1 MALMQIVEWDPSLS
15 PADIFAWRY
24 VDPKNPDR
32 SDALGNWTQL
42 VVQESQEAIL
52 FRDGQ
57 ALDLFG
63 PGRHTLSTDNIPLL
77 RRLINLPTGGKTPFK
92 AHVWFVNKLNILDVK
107 WGTLSPLLLRDPEYQ
122 IPIPVRA
129 YGQFG
134 VRIRDSRKFLL
145 KLVGTRTRLTRD
157 ELIDSFRGL
166 LLSRIGDMV
175 ASYITL
181 RKINIFDISA
191 YLKDMSDEA
200 VEEVRPV
207 FEEYGIEP
215 TNFFLGS
222 VNVPEDDEAVQDLK
236 KAMSERA
243 RMNVMGYNY
252 QQMRSFDAMEEMAQA
267 SGSGDGGGGGN
278 PLLGAGI
285 GLGAGLGMGGAFGQM
300 ASQMGQFLNSSPTGA
315 QQQPVPTP
323 AAPGGPATPSPTPSS
338 PSASRACP
346 KCGKAC
352 GEGRF
357 CPSCGASLTPSCPH
371 CGAKIDADARFC
383 SQCGKPIPRVC
394 ECGAALT
401 PDAAFC
407 SQCGRS
413 LEGKI
418 PQN

>member
-1 MALMQIVEWDPSLS
+1 MALMQIVRWDSGLN

-63 PGRHTLSTDNIPLL
+63 PGRYVLSTDNIPLL
-77 RRLINLPTGGKTPFK
+77 RRLINLPTGGETPFK

-157 ELIDSFRGL
+157 ELVDSFRGL

-200 VEEVRPV
+200 AEEVRPV

-215 TNFFLGS
+215 ANFFFGS
-222 VNVPEDDEAVQDLK
+222 INVPEDDEAVQDLK

-252 QQMRSFDAMEEMAQA
+252 QQMRSFDAMEGMAQA

-278 PLLGAGI
+278 PLLGAGM

-300 ASQMGQFLNSSPTGA
+300 ASQMGQFLNASPTG
-315 QQQPVPTP
+315 
-323 AAPGGPATPSPTPSS
+323 
-338 PSASRACP
+338 ASRACP

-357 CPSCGASLTPSCPH
+357 CPSCGASLAPGCPH
-371 CGAKIDADARFC
+371 CGAEIAADARFC
-383 SQCGKPIPRVC
+383 SKCGKPISRVC
-394 ECGAALT
+394 ECGAALA

-407 SQCGRS
+407 SRCGRS
-413 LEGKI
+413 TEGESS
-418 PQN
+418 QN

>member
-1 MALMQIVEWDPSLS
+1 MALMQIVEWDPSLD
-15 PADIFAWRY
+15 PAEIFAWRY
-24 VDPKNPDR
+24 VDSKNPDK
-32 SDALGNWTQL
+32 SNALGNWTQL
-42 VVQESQEAIL
+42 VIQESQEAIL

-63 PGRHTLSTDNIPLL
+63 PGRYTLSTDNIPLL
-77 RRLINLPTGGKTPFK
+77 RHLINLPTGGESPFK
-92 AHVWFVNKLNILDVK
+92 AHVWFVNKLNVLDVK

-134 VRIRDSRKFLL
+134 IRVRDSRKFLL

-157 ELIDSFRGL
+157 DLIDAFRGL
-166 LLSRIGDMV
+166 LLSRIGDMI
-175 ASYITL
+175 ASYITQ

-191 YLKDMSDEA
+191 YLKDMSNEA
-200 VEEVRPV
+200 LEEVRPV

-215 TNFFLGS
+215 ANFFFGS
-222 VNVPEDDEAVQDLK
+222 VNVPEDDEAVRDLR

-252 QQMRSFDAMEEMAQA
+252 QQKRSFDTMEQMAQA
-267 SGSGDGGGGGN
+267 SGSGGDGGGN
-278 PLLGAGI
+278 PLLGAGM

-300 ASQMGQFLNSSPTGA
+300 ASQMGQFLNSSASGA
-315 QQQPVPTP
+315 PQQQPASAP
-323 AAPGGPATPSPTPSS
+323 AAPSPDFSSSS
-338 PSASRACP
+338 PRPCP
-346 KCGKAC
+346 KCGKPC

-357 CPSCGASLTPSCPH
+357 CPSCGASLTPGCPH
-371 CGAKIDADARFC
+371 CHAEIAADALFC
-383 SQCGKPIPRVC
+383 SKCGKPIPRTC
-394 ECGAALT
+394 ACGAALA

-413 LEGKI
+413 AS
-418 PQN
+418 

>member
-1 MALMQIVEWDPSLS
+1 MALIQIVEWDPGLS
-15 PADIFAWRY
+15 PTDIFAWRY

-77 RRLINLPTGGKTPFK
+77 RRLINLPTGGETPFK

-200 VEEVRPV
+200 AEEVRPV
-207 FEEYGIEP
+207 FEKYGIEP
-215 TNFFLGS
+215 ANFFFGS

-278 PLLGAGI
+278 PLLGAGM

-300 ASQMGQFLNSSPTGA
+300 ASQMGQFLNASPTGTP
-315 QQQPVPTP
+315 QQPVPAP
-323 AAPGGPATPSPTPSS
+323 AAPEGPAAPSPTPSS
-338 PSASRACP
+338 PSAPRACP
-346 KCGKAC
+346 KCGKTC

-371 CGAKIDADARFC
+371 CDAKIAVDARFC
-383 SQCGKPIPRVC
+383 SQCGKPLPRMC
-394 ECGAALT
+394 ACGAALT

-407 SQCGRS
+407 SRCGRS
-413 LEGKI
+413 TEGKT

>member
-1 MALMQIVEWDPSLS
+1 MALMQIVRWDSGLN

-77 RRLINLPTGGKTPFK
+77 RRLINLPTGGETPFK

-157 ELIDSFRGL
+157 ELVDSFRGL

-200 VEEVRPV
+200 AEEVRPV

-215 TNFFLGS
+215 ANFFFGS
-222 VNVPEDDEAVQDLK
+222 INVPEDDEAVQDLK

-252 QQMRSFDAMEEMAQA
+252 QQRRSFDAMEGMAQA

-278 PLLGAGI
+278 PLLGAGM

-300 ASQMGQFLNSSPTGA
+300 ASQMGQFLNASPTG
-315 QQQPVPTP
+315 
-323 AAPGGPATPSPTPSS
+323 
-338 PSASRACP
+338 ASRACP

-357 CPSCGASLTPSCPH
+357 CPSCGASLAPGCPH
-371 CGAKIDADARFC
+371 CGAEIAADARFC
-383 SQCGKPIPRVC
+383 SKCGKPISRVC
-394 ECGAALT
+394 ECGAALA

-407 SQCGRS
+407 SRCGRS
-413 LEGKI
+413 TEGESS
-418 PQN
+418 QN

>member
-1 MALMQIVEWDPSLS
+1 MALMQIVRWDSGLN

-63 PGRHTLSTDNIPLL
+63 PGRYVLSTDNIPLL
-77 RRLINLPTGGKTPFK
+77 RRLINLPTGGETPFK

-157 ELIDSFRGL
+157 ELVDSFRGL

-200 VEEVRPV
+200 AEEVRPV

-215 TNFFLGS
+215 ANFFFGS
-222 VNVPEDDEAVQDLK
+222 INVPEDDEAVQDLK

-252 QQMRSFDAMEEMAQA
+252 QQRRSFDAMEGMAQA

-278 PLLGAGI
+278 PLLGAGM

-300 ASQMGQFLNSSPTGA
+300 ASQMGQFLNASPTG
-315 QQQPVPTP
+315 
-323 AAPGGPATPSPTPSS
+323 
-338 PSASRACP
+338 ASRACP

-357 CPSCGASLTPSCPH
+357 CPSCGASLAPGCPH
-371 CGAKIDADARFC
+371 CGAEIAADARFC
-383 SQCGKPIPRVC
+383 SKCGKPISRVC
-394 ECGAALT
+394 ECGAALA

-407 SQCGRS
+407 SRCGRS
-413 LEGKI
+413 TEGEAS
-418 PQN
+418 QN

>member
-1 MALMQIVEWDPSLS
+1 MALMQIVRWDSGLN

-63 PGRHTLSTDNIPLL
+63 PGRYVLSTDNIPLL
-77 RRLINLPTGGKTPFK
+77 RRLINLPTGGETPFK

-157 ELIDSFRGL
+157 ELVDSFRGL

-175 ASYITL
+175 ASYITQ

-200 VEEVRPV
+200 AEEVRPV

-215 TNFFLGS
+215 ANFFFGS
-222 VNVPEDDEAVQDLK
+222 INVPEDDEAVQDLK

-252 QQMRSFDAMEEMAQA
+252 QQRRSFDAMEGMAQA

-278 PLLGAGI
+278 PLLGAGM

-300 ASQMGQFLNSSPTGA
+300 ASQMGQFLNTSPTA
-315 QQQPVPTP
+315 
-323 AAPGGPATPSPTPSS
+323 
-338 PSASRACP
+338 ASRACP

-357 CPSCGASLTPSCPH
+357 CPSCGASLAPGCPH
-371 CGAKIDADARFC
+371 CGAEIAADARFC
-383 SQCGKPIPRVC
+383 SKCGKPISRVC
-394 ECGAALT
+394 ECGAALA

-407 SQCGRS
+407 SRCGRS
-413 LEGKI
+413 TEGEAS
-418 PQN
+418 QN

>member
-1 MALMQIVEWDPSLS
+1 MALMQIVKWDSGLN

-24 VDPKNPDR
+24 MDPKNPDR

-63 PGRHTLSTDNIPLL
+63 PGRYVLSTDNIPLL
-77 RRLINLPTGGKTPFK
+77 RRLINLPTGGETPFK

-157 ELIDSFRGL
+157 ELVDSFRGL

-200 VEEVRPV
+200 AEEVRPV

-215 TNFFLGS
+215 ANFFFGS
-222 VNVPEDDEAVQDLK
+222 INVPEDDEAVQDLK

-252 QQMRSFDAMEEMAQA
+252 QQRRSFDAMEGMAQA

-278 PLLGAGI
+278 PLLGAGM

-300 ASQMGQFLNSSPTGA
+300 ASQMGQFLNASPTG
-315 QQQPVPTP
+315 
-323 AAPGGPATPSPTPSS
+323 
-338 PSASRACP
+338 ASRACP

-357 CPSCGASLTPSCPH
+357 CPSCGASLAPGCPH
-371 CGAKIDADARFC
+371 CGAEIAADARFC
-383 SQCGKPIPRVC
+383 SKCGKPISRVC
-394 ECGAALT
+394 ECGAALA

-407 SQCGRS
+407 SRCGRS
-413 LEGKI
+413 TEGEAS
-418 PQN
+418 QN

>member
-1 MALMQIVEWDPSLS
+1 MALMQIVRWDSGLN

-63 PGRHTLSTDNIPLL
+63 PGRYTLSTDNIPLL
-77 RRLINLPTGGKTPFK
+77 RRLINLPTGGETPFK

-157 ELIDSFRGL
+157 ELVDSFRGL

-200 VEEVRPV
+200 AEEVRPV

-215 TNFFLGS
+215 ANFFFGS
-222 VNVPEDDEAVQDLK
+222 INVPEDDEAVQDLK

-252 QQMRSFDAMEEMAQA
+252 QQRRSFDAMEGMAQA

-278 PLLGAGI
+278 PLLGAGM

-300 ASQMGQFLNSSPTGA
+300 ASQMGQFLNASPTG
-315 QQQPVPTP
+315 
-323 AAPGGPATPSPTPSS
+323 
-338 PSASRACP
+338 ASRACP

-357 CPSCGASLTPSCPH
+357 CPSCGASLAPGCPH
-371 CGAKIDADARFC
+371 CGAEIAADARFC
-383 SQCGKPIPRVC
+383 SKCGKPISRVC
-394 ECGAALT
+394 ECGAALA

-407 SQCGRS
+407 SRCGRS
-413 LEGKI
+413 TEGETS
-418 PQN
+418 QN

>member
-24 VDPKNPDR
+24 VAPKNPDR

-77 RRLINLPTGGKTPFK
+77 RRLINLPTGGETPFK

-278 PLLGAGI
+278 PLLGAGM

>member
-1 MALMQIVEWDPSLS
+1 MALMQIVKWDSGLN

-24 VDPKNPDR
+24 MDPKNPDR

-63 PGRHTLSTDNIPLL
+63 PGRYVLSTDNIPLL
-77 RRLINLPTGGKTPFK
+77 RRLINLPTGGETPFK

-157 ELIDSFRGL
+157 ELVDSFRGL

-200 VEEVRPV
+200 AEEVRPV

-215 TNFFLGS
+215 ANFFFGS
-222 VNVPEDDEAVQDLK
+222 INVPEDDEAVQDLK

-252 QQMRSFDAMEEMAQA
+252 QQRRSFDAMEGMAQA

-278 PLLGAGI
+278 PLLGAGM

-300 ASQMGQFLNSSPTGA
+300 ASQMGQFLNASPTG
-315 QQQPVPTP
+315 
-323 AAPGGPATPSPTPSS
+323 
-338 PSASRACP
+338 ASRACP
-346 KCGKAC
+346 KCGKTC

-357 CPSCGASLTPSCPH
+357 CPSCGASLAPGCPH
-371 CGAKIDADARFC
+371 CGAEIAADARFC
-383 SQCGKPIPRVC
+383 SKCGKPISRVC
-394 ECGAALT
+394 ECGAALA

-407 SQCGRS
+407 SRCGRS
-413 LEGKI
+413 TEGEAS
-418 PQN
+418 QN

>member
-1 MALMQIVEWDPSLS
+1 MALMQIVRWDSGLN

-52 FRDGQ
+52 FRDGR

-63 PGRHTLSTDNIPLL
+63 PGRYTLSTDNIPLL
-77 RRLINLPTGGKTPFK
+77 RRLINLPTGGETPFK

-145 KLVGTRTRLTRD
+145 KLVGTRTQLTRD
-157 ELIDSFRGL
+157 ELVDSFRGL

-200 VEEVRPV
+200 AEEVRPV

-215 TNFFLGS
+215 ANFFFGS
-222 VNVPEDDEAVQDLK
+222 INVPEDDEAVQDLK

-252 QQMRSFDAMEEMAQA
+252 QQRRSFDAMEGMAQA

-278 PLLGAGI
+278 PLLGAGM

-300 ASQMGQFLNSSPTGA
+300 ASQMGQFLNASPTG
-315 QQQPVPTP
+315 
-323 AAPGGPATPSPTPSS
+323 
-338 PSASRACP
+338 ASRACP

-357 CPSCGASLTPSCPH
+357 CPSCGASLAPGCPH
-371 CGAKIDADARFC
+371 CGAEIAADARFC
-383 SQCGKPIPRVC
+383 SKCGKPISRVC
-394 ECGAALT
+394 ECGAALA

-407 SQCGRS
+407 SRCGRS
-413 LEGKI
+413 TEGEAS
-418 PQN
+418 QN

>member
-1 MALMQIVEWDPSLS
+1 MALMQIVRWDSGLN

-63 PGRHTLSTDNIPLL
+63 PGRYVLSTDNIPLL
-77 RRLINLPTGGKTPFK
+77 RRLINLPTGGETPFK

-157 ELIDSFRGL
+157 ELVDSFRGL

-200 VEEVRPV
+200 AEEVRPV

-215 TNFFLGS
+215 ANFFFGS
-222 VNVPEDDEAVQDLK
+222 INVPEDDEAVQDLK

-252 QQMRSFDAMEEMAQA
+252 QQKRSFDTMEGMAQA

-278 PLLGAGI
+278 PLLGAGM

-300 ASQMGQFLNSSPTGA
+300 ASQMGQFLNTSPTGA
-315 QQQPVPTP
+315 P
-323 AAPGGPATPSPTPSS
+323 
-338 PSASRACP
+338 RACP

-357 CPSCGASLTPSCPH
+357 CPSCGASLAPGCPH
-371 CGAKIDADARFC
+371 CGAEIAADARFC
-383 SQCGKPIPRVC
+383 SKCGKPISRVC
-394 ECGAALT
+394 ECGAALA

-407 SQCGRS
+407 SRCGRS
-413 LEGKI
+413 TEGEAS
-418 PQN
+418 QN